1 MGRSLRNTFNLSCLS
16 AFLLLLLS
24 CTADPVAGQLNELDR
39 ELESMEQGRVDFQKS
54 LLKKYENLSKAW
66 TDSTMWEAAYELFD
80 AYCLVNTDS
89 AKVYLQ
95 KMYDY
100 GWNTDLVLRT
110 KVCRAKYYALINHS
124 RLEGFMPEVLVD
136 NVSEAFFPRYCSLLI
151 DIYYHRN
158 DLSSYSSSYVDIL
171 EATIE
176 NGAYPEDVLLYYK
189 GLRAL
194 AYNDTGEAVIFFNEA
209 YRVSEN
215 HRILGACAEVL
226 ADIYHD
232 MSNLALEKNW
242 LITGAFHQLKCL
254 HGELNSLYRL
264 ALILSDEGEYERSA
278 EYIRTVIE
286 QASTSGF
293 PELVVGSASGSLA
306 VNAALDRIEG
316 MRQNVFSWSLI
327 GAIVVLAVILLML
340 ERDRRKNKLL
350 LKTQNTLLMTNEKL
364 SDTNKIKDSY
374 LIRYMNLSISYL
386 GMIEENRRL
395 LRRMLKEEGVDALA
409 AELRRTSTT
418 LSEYKE
424 FYRTFDNIF
433 LGIYPDFVKKVN
445 QYFSPE
451 DRFKENGKL
460 STRLRLLALVR
471 LGFTESGQIARFL
484 NCSPET
490 IYSHRSKLKS
500 KALCSNFEEE
510 IKSIV

>member
-1 MGRSLRNTFNLSCLS
+1 MDARLNTLCFF
-16 AFLLLLLS
+16 AVMTVLLS
-24 CTADPVAGQLNELDR
+24 CTTDPLATQLEQLDSELVCVEQR
-39 ELESMEQGRVDFQKS
+39 KEELQSKLSD
-54 LLKKYENLSKAW
+54 KYENLSKAW

-95 KMYDY
+95 KMYDC

-136 NVSEAFFPRYCSLLI
+136 NVSESFFPRYCSLLI
-151 DIYYHRN
+151 DIYCHRN
-158 DLSSYSSSYVDIL
+158 DLSTYTSSYVDIL
-171 EATIE
+171 EAAIE
-176 NGAYPEDVLLYYK
+176 NGTYPEDVLLYYK
-189 GLRAL
+189 GLRAM
-194 AYNDTGEAVIFFNEA
+194 AYNDTGAAIIFFNDA
-209 YRVSEN
+209 YQVSEN
-215 HRILGACAEVL
+215 HHIQGACAEVL

-242 LITGAFHQLKCL
+242 LITGAVHQLKCL
-254 HGELNSLYRL
+254 HGELNSLYRI
-264 ALILSDEGEYERSA
+264 ALILSDEGEYEKSA

-293 PELVVGSASGSLA
+293 PELVVGSATGSLA
-306 VNAALDRIEG
+306 INATLDRIEG
-316 MRQNVFSWSLI
+316 VRQNIVSCSLI
-327 GAIVVLAVILLML
+327 GAIVVLAIILLML
-340 ERDRRKNKLL
+340 ERDRRKSKLI
-350 LKTQNTLLMTNEKL
+350 LKTQNTLLRTNEKL
-364 SDTNKIKDSY
+364 SDMNKIKDGY

-460 STRLRLLALVR
+460 STRLRILALIR